1 MVTSSKPKRSEDS
14 PTKISFISMLPNLLT
29 VCLILTAILFVSA
42 GRWDWLQAWLFV
54 LAFTGFLAFYGLWGV
69 RNDPGQLNERRQV
82 GKNTKSW
89 DKVILTTYT
98 LLLIGMLV
106 LAGLDAGRFR
116 WAPAPLVLQ
125 GLGWSGAVFAGF
137 LVWWTASV
145 NTFLSRTVRIQDER
159 RQHVI
164 DSGPYSRVRHPMYLG
179 VIILMISI
187 PLLLG
192 SLWALIPGAMIGV
205 LFIIRTALEDHT
217 LQHELPAYQEY
228 TRFIRYRLLPW
239 IW

>member
-1 MVTSSKPKRSEDS
+1 MSTSKSESSGVSPAKPSL
-14 PTKISFISMLPNLLT
+14 ISMFPNLLA
-29 VCLILTAILFVSA
+29 VNIILAAILFVTA
-42 GRWDWLQAWLFV
+42 GRWDWIQAWLFV
-54 LAFTGFLAFYGLWGV
+54 LAFAGFLTFYGLWGL
-69 RNDPGQLNERRQV
+69 RNDPGQLNERSRV
-82 GKNTKSW
+82 GQNTKSW

-116 WAPAPLVLQ
+116 WAPASPVLQ
-125 GLGWSGAVFAGF
+125 GLGWLGAVLAGF
-137 LVWWTASV
+137 LIWWTASV

-159 RQHVI
+159 GQHVI

-179 VIILMISI
+179 VIVLMISI

-205 LFIIRTALEDHT
+205 LFIIRTALEDRT
-217 LQHELPAYQEY
+217 LQNELPTYPGY
-228 TRFIRYRLLPW
+228 TRRVRYRLLPW